1 MEALASR
8 YTTYKDSTDY
18 SPEKRLWRAVICQA
32 LYDALSDV
40 ENKAT
45 SYRVKEKAQNW
56 FIYNSGN
63 FKRAC
68 DFAGFDSDYI
78 NKKVCELIK
87 LKKLK
92 KSGIIWNAKNEE
104 VIYAR

>member
-1 MEALASR
+1 METLTSK
-8 YTTYKDSTDY
+8 YTTYRESADY
-18 SPEKRLWRAVICQA
+18 TPEKRLWRAVICQA

-40 ENKAT
+40 KNKAT
-45 SYRVKEKAQNW
+45 PYRVKEKAQNW
-56 FIYNSGN
+56 FVYNSGN

-68 DFAGFDSDYI
+68 EFAGFDSDYI
-78 NKKVCELIK
+78 SKKVCELIK

-92 KSGIIWNAKNEE
+92 KSGIIWNAKNEG